1 VFSGAPGFERQ
12 DKYRLMKRLQQAHLP
27 LRTKLIAASAL
38 MASIA
43 LFVAALSQGVTTYFY
58 SHNEAYEHLDAVTR
72 VIAGRSATAIRSQDF
87 GQAEALVSALRVEPN
102 VEEALLID
110 SEQRVIMHH
119 VGSRTLLVNT
129 PSGAPNE
136 LQAWQ
141 KQAIQ
146 SGDHQHRFDGLTAL
160 HLVHP
165 ITDQGRVIGH
175 LYVRGNLS
183 ELQEALMVQLT
194 ILLGSSVV
202 ALALAYLLARRVQRQ
217 IAAPLLELV
226 DTMQAAERGDYSRR
240 ANATT
245 DDEIGSLMR
254 GFNVMLSKIENRE
267 LELARQQ
274 ELLEAQ
280 VDERTH
286 SLADANRTLR
296 QAMGDSLEA
305 CRVAE
310 AASRAKSEFLAR
322 MSHEIRT
329 PMNGVLGMTELLLDS
344 KLDPRQRRFAATIQ
358 SSADAL
364 LAIIND
370 ILDFSK
376 IEAGKLRLETQDLDI
391 RQVVEEVIDL
401 FAQRAHQKGIELL
414 LDIDPYLHRWA
425 RGDELRI
432 RQILMNLVSNA
443 LKFTASGH
451 VLIRARAVNPSETH
465 VSLVLDVI
473 DTGTGILPENQAAIF
488 DAFVQEDGSTTRRF
502 GGTGLGLAISR
513 QLATIMGGEITVV
526 SQPGQGSTF
535 SLLVT
540 LPAAPAVS
548 SDSSQGLL
556 LAPGTRVLVVDD
568 STINM
573 EIIASQL
580 GAWGFVV
587 TTAASAMEAQAHLN
601 AMHAAQA
608 LPQIIV
614 LDWHMPEQNGVDWLL
629 GVRRRPEWK
638 AIPAIMVSS
647 VADDIEVELATQLAP
662 MRRLAKPV
670 RQSMLRR
677 ALHEALQS
685 TPFQEMSS
693 APAMLAPE
701 NEPVLDHLSVL
712 LVEDNMVNRTLALE
726 MLQRLGCDAMHAGN
740 GVEALDALEKQQ
752 FDVVLMDCQMPVMD
766 GFIATR
772 KLREREVAK
781 KLEATRVVALTAN
794 ALAGDREACLAAGM
808 NEYLAKP
815 FTLAQLR
822 NILLPSKVSRSAA
835 NKVTLDHSAIEAVR
849 QLDPDGNDRLL
860 ARLIALYRDDSSQ
873 LLADIDNALKV
884 GDADGVARAAHT
896 LKSSSANLGATNV
909 AAIAR
914 QIEHSARGGDLAEL
928 GNSLTRLRAQRTV
941 ALSELEAL
949 DPSANVA

>member
-1 VFSGAPGFERQ
+1 
-12 DKYRLMKRLQQAHLP
+12 MNRLQFAHLP

-38 MASIA
+38 TASIA
-43 LFVAALSQGVTTYFY
+43 LFVAALTQGTATYFY
-58 SHNEAYEHLDAVTR
+58 SHNEAYEHLASVAR
-72 VIAGRSATAIRSQDF
+72 VIAGRSAVAIQSQDF
-87 GQAEALVSALRVEPN
+87 GEAESLVSALRVEPN
-102 VEEALLID
+102 VEEALLVD
-110 SEQRVIMHH
+110 NEKRVLMHYA
-119 VGSRTLLVNT
+119 GSKTLLMNKSATVAT
-129 PSGAPNE
+129 E
-136 LQAWQ
+136 LQQWQ
-141 KQAIQ
+141 DQAIT
-146 SGDHQHRFDGLTAL
+146 SSDHQHRFDGLTAL
-160 HLVHP
+160 HLVYP
-165 ITDQGRVIGH
+165 ITDQGKVIGH
-175 LYVRGNLS
+175 LYVRANLS
-183 ELQEALMVQLT
+183 ELQEALEIQLGS
-194 ILLGSSVV
+194 LLGSSLV
-202 ALALAYLLARRVQRQ
+202 AFFIAWLLVRRTQRQ
-217 IAAPLLELV
+217 IAAPLLNLV
-226 DTMQAAERGDYSRR
+226 ETMQAAERGDYSRR
-240 ANATT
+240 AQVTS
-245 DDEIGSLMR
+245 DDEIGTLMR
-254 GFNVMLSKIENRE
+254 GFNMMLSKIENRE
-267 LELARQQ
+267 QELAHQQ
-274 ELLEAQ
+274 GLLEAQ
-280 VDERTH
+280 VDERTR

-296 QAMGDSLEA
+296 QAMNDSVEA
-305 CRVAE
+305 CRIAE

-451 VLIRARAVNPSETH
+451 VLIRARGVNPSETH
-465 VSLVLDVI
+465 VSLVIDVV

-513 QLATIMGGEITVV
+513 QLATLMGGDIKVV

-535 SLLVT
+535 SLNIT
-540 LPAAPAVS
+540 LPAAPAIS
-548 SDSSQGLL
+548 PDASQGLM

-568 STINM
+568 STINT
-573 EIIASQL
+573 EILASQL
-580 GAWGFVV
+580 EAWGFVV
-587 TTAASAMEAQAHLN
+587 TTAASAMDAQAHLN
-601 AMHAAQA
+601 AMQAANT
-608 LPQIIV
+608 LPKIIV

-629 GVRRRPEWK
+629 GVRRRNEWRS
-638 AIPAIMVSS
+638 IPAIMVSS
-647 VADDIEVELATQLAP
+647 VADDIESGIASQLSP

-677 ALHEALQS
+677 ALHEALQAV
-685 TPFQEMSS
+685 PFQEVSS

-740 GVEALDALEKQQ
+740 GVEALDALEKQP

-772 KLREREVAK
+772 KLRERETAK
-781 KLEATRVVALTAN
+781 KLEPTRVVALTAN

-808 NEYLAKP
+808 NDYLAKP

-873 LLADIDNALKV
+873 LLADIDNAMKL
-884 GDADGVARAAHT
+884 GDSESVARAAHT

-909 AAIAR
+909 AALAR
-914 QIEHSARGGDLAEL
+914 QIEHLARGGDLSDL
-928 GNSLTRLRAQRTV
+928 PSSLTKLRAQRTV

-949 DPSANVA
+949 DNSEKVA

>member
-1 VFSGAPGFERQ
+1 
-12 DKYRLMKRLQQAHLP
+12 MKRLQLAHMP
-27 LRTKLIAASAL
+27 LRTKLIAVSAL
-38 MASIA
+38 TTSMALLI
-43 LFVAALSQGVTTYFY
+43 AALTQGISGYFY
-58 SHNEAYEHLDAVTR
+58 SHNEAYEHLNQVATV
-72 VIAGRSATAIRSQDF
+72 VAGRSTAAIESQDF
-87 GQAEALVSALRVEPN
+87 SQASALVSALRVEPN

-110 SEQRVIMHH
+110 SGKRVLMHYASSKTMLIA
-119 VGSRTLLVNT
+119 GKGGAKT
-129 PSGAPNE
+129 PI
-136 LQAWQ
+136 QIWQ
-141 KQAIQ
+141 EQAIQ
-146 SGDHQHRFDGLTAL
+146 SSEHQHRFDGLTAL
-160 HLVHP
+160 HLVYP
-165 ITDQGRVIGH
+165 ITDNGKLIGH
-175 LYVRGNLS
+175 LYIRANLL
-183 ELQEALMVQLT
+183 ELQEKLLVQLSV
-194 ILLGSSVV
+194 LLASSVI
-202 ALALAYLLARRVQRQ
+202 ALAFAYLLARRVQRT
-217 IAAPLLELV
+217 IAVPLMNLV
-226 DTMQAAERGDYSRR
+226 DTMQAAERGDYSKR
-240 ANATT
+240 ALVTS
-245 DDEIGSLMR
+245 DDEIGHLMR
-254 GFNVMLSKIENRE
+254 GFNVMLGQVENRE
-267 LELARQQ
+267 QDLAKQQ
-274 ELLEAQ
+274 ERLEGEVA
-280 VDERTH
+280 ERTK
-286 SLADANRTLR
+286 SLAEANRTLR
-296 QAMGDSLEA
+296 QAMNDSVEA
-305 CRVAE
+305 CRTAE
-310 AASRAKSEFLAR
+310 SASRAKSEFLAR

-376 IEAGKLRLETQDLDI
+376 IEAGKLRLETQDLDV

-425 RGDELRI
+425 KGDELRI

-451 VLIRARAVNPSETH
+451 VLIRARGINPSETH
-465 VSLVLDVI
+465 VSLIIDVV

-513 QLATIMGGEITVV
+513 QLATLMGGDITVV
-526 SQPGQGSTF
+526 SQPGVGSTF
-535 SLLVT
+535 SLAIT
-540 LPAAPAVS
+540 LPAAPAIT
-548 SDSSQGLL
+548 SDSSQGLML
-556 LAPGTRVLVVDD
+556 SPGARILVVDD
-568 STINM
+568 SAINV
-573 EIIASQL
+573 EILSSQL
-580 GAWGFVV
+580 EAWGFMVS
-587 TTAASAMEAQAHLN
+587 TASSAAEAQAHLD
-601 AMHAAQA
+601 AMAAA
-608 LPQIIV
+608 NTVPKMIV

-629 GVRRRPEWK
+629 GVRRNPLWK
-638 AIPAIMVSS
+638 SIPAIMVSS
-647 VADDIEVELATQLAP
+647 VADDLESSLALQLAP

-726 MLQRLGCDAMHAGN
+726 MLQRLGCDAQHAGN
-740 GVEALDALEKQQ
+740 GVEALDALEKQE

-772 KLREREVAK
+772 KLREREAAK
-781 KLEATRVVALTAN
+781 KLEPVRVVALTAN

-808 NEYLAKP
+808 NDYLAKP

-849 QLDPDGNDRLL
+849 QLDPDGQDRLL

-873 LLADIDNALKV
+873 LLADIDNGLKIN
-884 GDADGVARAAHT
+884 DAEAIARAAHT
-896 LKSSSANLGATNV
+896 LKSSSANLGATSV

-914 QIEHSARGGDLAEL
+914 QIEHSARSGDIKDLAA
-928 GNSLTRLRAQRTV
+928 SVTKLRAQRTV

-949 DPSANVA
+949 DGAAKVA

>member
-1 VFSGAPGFERQ
+1 
-12 DKYRLMKRLQQAHLP
+12 MKWLQLAHLP
-27 LRTKLIAASAL
+27 LRTKLIVASAL
-38 MASIA
+38 TASIA
-43 LFVAALSQGVTTYFY
+43 LLISAITQGFSSYQY
-58 SHNEAYEHLDAVTR
+58 SHNEAYEHLNSVAR
-72 VIAGRSATAIRSQDF
+72 VIAGRSTAAIQSQDF
-87 GQAEALVSALRVEPN
+87 SQAEALVSALRVEPN
-102 VEEALLID
+102 VEEAMLID
-110 SEQRVIMHH
+110 GQKRVLMHYA
-119 VGSRTLLVNT
+119 GNKTMLMRTSSGELT
-129 PSGAPNE
+129 PI
-136 LQAWQ
+136 QKWQ
-141 KQAIQ
+141 QDAIQ
-146 SGDHQHRFDGLTAL
+146 SSAHQHRFDGLSAL
-160 HLVHP
+160 HLVYP
-165 ITDQGRVIGH
+165 ITDGGELIGH
-175 LYVRGNLS
+175 LYVRANLS
-183 ELQEALMVQLT
+183 ELQENLLAQLA
-194 ILLGSSVV
+194 ILLGSSV
-202 ALALAYLLARRVQRQ
+202 LAFTFAYLLASRVQRQ
-217 IAAPLLELV
+217 IAGPLQELV
-226 DTMQAAERGDYSRR
+226 ETMSAAERGDYSRR
-240 ANATT
+240 ARVTS
-245 DDEIGSLMR
+245 DDEIGHLMR
-254 GFNVMLSKIENRE
+254 GFNMMLGQIESRE
-267 LELARQQ
+267 QELAKQQ
-274 ELLEAQ
+274 GYLEAQ
-280 VDERTH
+280 VAERTRN
-286 SLADANRTLR
+286 LADANKTLR
-296 QAMGDSLEA
+296 QAMNDSVEA

-376 IEAGKLRLETQDLDI
+376 IEAGKLRLESQDLDI

-425 RGDELRI
+425 KGDELRI

-451 VLIRARAVNPSETH
+451 VLVRARGVNPSETH
-465 VSLVLDVI
+465 VSLIIDVV

-513 QLATIMGGEITVV
+513 QLATLMGGDITVE
-526 SQPGQGSTF
+526 SKPGQGSTF
-535 SLLVT
+535 SLAIS
-540 LPAAPAVS
+540 LPAAPAIA
-548 SDSSQGLL
+548 SDSSQGLML
-556 LAPGTRVLVVDD
+556 SPGSRVLVVDD
-568 STINM
+568 SAINV
-573 EIIASQL
+573 EILSSQL
-580 GAWGFVV
+580 EAWGFLVSS
-587 TTAASAMEAQAHLN
+587 AASAREAQKHLEDM
-601 AMHAAQA
+601 ARAGE
-608 LPQIIV
+608 PPKIIV
-614 LDWHMPEQNGVDWLL
+614 LDWHMPEQNGVDWLS
-629 GVRRRPEWK
+629 GVRRNAAWK
-638 AIPAIMVSS
+638 SIPAIMVSS
-647 VADDIEVELATQLAP
+647 VADDLESGLATQLSP

-677 ALHEALQS
+677 ALHEALQA

-693 APAMLAPE
+693 AAAMLAPE

-740 GVEALDALEKQQ
+740 GVEALDALDKQD

-772 KLREREVAK
+772 KLRERELAK
-781 KLEATRVVALTAN
+781 KKEPTRVVALTAN
-794 ALAGDREACLAAGM
+794 ALAGDREACLASGM
-808 NEYLAKP
+808 NDYLAKP

-835 NKVTLDHSAIEAVR
+835 NKVTLDTNAIDAVR
-849 QLDPDGNDRLL
+849 QLDPDGSDRLL
-860 ARLIALYRDDSSQ
+860 SRLIALYRDDSSQ
-873 LLADIDNALKV
+873 LLADIDNGLKSN
-884 GDADGVARAAHT
+884 DAEAIARAAHT

-914 QIEHSARGGDLAEL
+914 QIEHAARNGEITDLTSSVT
-928 GNSLTRLRAQRTV
+928 SLKAQRTV

-949 DPSANVA
+949 DGAAKVA

>member
-1 VFSGAPGFERQ
+1 
-12 DKYRLMKRLQQAHLP
+12 MKRLQFAQMP

-38 MASIA
+38 TACIA
-43 LFVAALSQGVTTYFY
+43 LFIAALTQGISSYF
-58 SHNEAYEHLDAVTR
+58 STHAAAYEHLHSVAR
-72 VIAGRSATAIRSQDF
+72 VIAGRSTAAIQTQDF
-87 GQAEALVSALRVEPN
+87 GQAEALVAALRVEPN
-102 VEEALLID
+102 IEEALLLD
-110 SEQRVIMHH
+110 TQKRVLMHYA
-119 VGSRTLLVNT
+119 GSKTVLMRTGGNT
-129 PSGAPNE
+129 AQTPIQ
-136 LQAWQ
+136 LWQ
-141 KQAIQ
+141 QEAIK
-146 SGDHQHRFDGLTAL
+146 SSTHMHRFDGLKSL
-160 HLVHP
+160 HLVYP
-165 ITDQGRVIGH
+165 ITDHDKLIGH
-175 LYVRGNLS
+175 LYVRANL
-183 ELQEALMVQLT
+183 EDLQAAMLAQFVT
-194 ILLGSSVV
+194 LLGSSIL

-217 IAAPLLELV
+217 IASPLLHLV
-226 DTMQAAERGDYSRR
+226 DTMQRAERGDYSQR
-240 ANATT
+240 ADVTT
-245 DDEIGSLMR
+245 DDEIGTLMR
-254 GFNVMLSKIENRE
+254 GFNGMLAKIESRE
-267 LELARQQ
+267 QELAKQQ
-274 ELLEAQ
+274 EILEAQ
-280 VDERTH
+280 VAERTK

-296 QAMGDSLEA
+296 QAMNDSVEA
-305 CRVAE
+305 CRTAE
-310 AASRAKSEFLAR
+310 AASKAKSEFLAR

-344 KLDPRQRRFAATIQ
+344 KLDARQRRFAATIQ

-376 IEAGKLRLETQDLDI
+376 IEAGKLRLEECDLDI

-451 VLIRARAVNPSETH
+451 VLVRARGVSPSETS
-465 VSLVLDVI
+465 VAFVIDVI

-513 QLATIMGGEITVV
+513 QLATLMGGDIKVL

-535 SLLVT
+535 TLHIS

-548 SDSSQGLL
+548 ADTSHGLS
-556 LAPGTRVLVVDD
+556 LAPGTRVMVVDD
-568 STINM
+568 STINV
-573 EIIASQL
+573 EILASQL
-580 GAWGFVV
+580 EAWGFVV
-587 TTAASAMEAQAHLN
+587 TTASSAMEAQAHLIRLQ
-601 AMHAAQA
+601 AANE

-629 GVRRRPEWK
+629 GVRRRAEWK
-638 AIPAIMVSS
+638 SIPAIMVSS
-647 VADDIEVELATQLAP
+647 VADDLELSLAQQLNP
-662 MRRLAKPV
+662 LRRLAKPV

-677 ALHEALQS
+677 ALHEALQPV
-685 TPFQEMSS
+685 PFQDVSS

-701 NEPVLDHLSVL
+701 TEPVLDHLSVL

-740 GVEALDALEKQQ
+740 GVEALDALDKQD

-772 KLREREVAK
+772 KLREREVQK
-781 KLEATRVVALTAN
+781 KKEPTRVVALTAN

-808 NEYLAKP
+808 NDYLAKP

-822 NILLPSKVSRSAA
+822 TILLPSKVSRSAA
-835 NKVTLDHSAIEAVR
+835 NKITLDHSAIEAVR
-849 QLDPDGNDRLL
+849 QLDPDGQDRLL
-860 ARLIALYRDDSSQ
+860 SRLIALYRDDSSQ
-873 LLADIDNALKV
+873 LLADMDNGLKSN
-884 GDADGVARAAHT
+884 DAELVARAAHT

-914 QIEHSARGGDLAEL
+914 QIEHSARSGELADLAQQV
-928 GNSLTRLRAQRTV
+928 TKLRAQRTV

-949 DPSANVA
+949 DNAAKVA

>member
-1 VFSGAPGFERQ
+1 
-12 DKYRLMKRLQQAHLP
+12 MKRLQLAHLP

-38 MASIA
+38 TASIA
-43 LFVAALSQGVTTYFY
+43 LLIAALTQGISTYFF
-58 SHNEAYEHLDAVTR
+58 SHAAAYEHLDAVAR
-72 VIAGRSATAIRSQDF
+72 VVAGRSTAAIQSQDF

-110 SEQRVIMHH
+110 SQKRVLMHYA
-119 VGSRTLLVNT
+119 GSKTMLMKTSDGEST
-129 PSGAPNE
+129 PVQQW
-136 LQAWQ
+136 QA
-141 KQAIQ
+141 QAIQ
-146 SGDHQHRFDGLTAL
+146 SSEHQHRFDGLSAL
-160 HLVHP
+160 HLVYP
-165 ITDQGRVIGH
+165 ITDNGQLIGH
-175 LYVRGNLS
+175 LYVRASLL
-183 ELQEALMVQLT
+183 ELQQTMFVQLG

-202 ALALAYLLARRVQRQ
+202 ALAIAYLLARRVQRQ
-217 IAAPLLELV
+217 IASPLLNLV

-240 ANATT
+240 ADVTS
-245 DDEIGSLMR
+245 DDEIGTLMR
-254 GFNVMLSKIENRE
+254 GYNVMLGQVETRE
-267 LELARQQ
+267 QELAKQHD
-274 ELLEAQ
+274 LLEAE
-280 VDERTH
+280 VIERTK
-286 SLADANRTLR
+286 SLAEANKTLR
-296 QAMGDSLEA
+296 QAMNDSVEA
-305 CRVAE
+305 CRLAE

-376 IEAGKLRLETQDLDI
+376 IEAGKLRLESQDLDV
-391 RQVVEEVIDL
+391 RQVVEEVMDL
-401 FAQRAHQKGIELL
+401 FAQRAYQKGIELL
-414 LDIDPYLHRWA
+414 LDVDPYMHRWGK
-425 RGDELRI
+425 GDELRI

-451 VLIRARAVNPSETH
+451 VLIRARGVIPSETH
-465 VSLVLDVI
+465 VALVIDVV

-513 QLATIMGGEITVV
+513 QLATLMGGDITVV
-526 SQPGQGSTF
+526 SQPGVGSTF
-535 SLLVT
+535 SLAVT
-540 LPAAPAVS
+540 LPAAPAIA
-548 SDSSQGLL
+548 SDTSQGLM

-568 STINM
+568 SAINV
-573 EIIASQL
+573 EILGSQL
-580 GAWGFVV
+580 EAWGFIV
-587 TTAASAMEAQAHLN
+587 TTAASALEAQAHLN
-601 AMHAAQA
+601 ALQAANT
-608 LPQIIV
+608 PPKIIV

-629 GVRRRPEWK
+629 GVRRRHEWK
-638 AIPAIMVSS
+638 SIPAIMVSS
-647 VADDIEVELATQLAP
+647 VADDIEGALVTQLAP
-662 MRRLAKPV
+662 MRRLSKPV

-677 ALHEALQS
+677 ALHEALQAV
-685 TPFQEMSS
+685 PFHDVSS
-693 APAMLAPE
+693 APAMFAPE

-740 GVEALDALEKQQ
+740 GVEALDALEKQE

-772 KLREREVAK
+772 KLREREVAR
-781 KLEATRVVALTAN
+781 KLEPTRVVALTAN

-808 NEYLAKP
+808 NDYLAKP

-835 NKVTLDHSAIEAVR
+835 NKVTLDHAAIEAVR
-849 QLDPDGNDRLL
+849 QLDPDGQDRLL
-860 ARLIALYRDDSSQ
+860 SRLIALYRDDSSQ
-873 LLADIDNALKV
+873 LLADMENALKV
-884 GDADGVARAAHT
+884 GNAENVARAAHT

-914 QIEHSARGGDLAEL
+914 QIEHAARGGDITEL
-928 GNSLTRLRAQRTV
+928 PACMTKLRAQRTV

-949 DPSANVA
+949 DNAKVA

>member
-1 VFSGAPGFERQ
+1 V
-12 DKYRLMKRLQQAHLP
+12 
-27 LRTKLIAASAL
+27 
-38 MASIA
+38 
-43 LFVAALSQGVTTYFY
+43 
-58 SHNEAYEHLDAVTR
+58 
-72 VIAGRSATAIRSQDF
+72 
-87 GQAEALVSALRVEPN
+87 
-102 VEEALLID
+102 
-110 SEQRVIMHH
+110 
-119 VGSRTLLVNT
+119 
-129 PSGAPNE
+129 
-136 LQAWQ
+136 
-141 KQAIQ
+141 
-146 SGDHQHRFDGLTAL
+146 
-160 HLVHP
+160 
-165 ITDQGRVIGH
+165 
-175 LYVRGNLS
+175 
-183 ELQEALMVQLT
+183 
-194 ILLGSSVV
+194 
-202 ALALAYLLARRVQRQ
+202 LAFTFAYLLALRVQRQ
-217 IAAPLLELV
+217 IAGPLQELV
-226 DTMQAAERGDYSRR
+226 ETMSAAERGDYSRR
-240 ANATT
+240 AKVTS
-245 DDEIGSLMR
+245 DDEIGHLMR
-254 GFNVMLSKIENRE
+254 GFNMMLGQIESRE
-267 LELARQQ
+267 QELAKQQ
-274 ELLEAQ
+274 GYLEAQ
-280 VDERTH
+280 VADRTRN
-286 SLADANRTLR
+286 LADANKTLR
-296 QAMGDSLEA
+296 QAMNDSVEA
-305 CRVAE
+305 CRLAE

-376 IEAGKLRLETQDLDI
+376 IEAGKLRLEAQDLDI
-391 RQVVEEVIDL
+391 RQVIEEVIDL

-451 VLIRARAVNPSETH
+451 VLVRARGVNPSDTH
-465 VSLVLDVI
+465 VSLVIDVI

-513 QLATIMGGEITVV
+513 QLATLMGGDITVV
-526 SQPGQGSTF
+526 SQPGVGSTF
-535 SLLVT
+535 SLNVS
-540 LPAAPAVS
+540 LPAAPAVT
-548 SDSSQGLL
+548 SDSSQGLTL
-556 LAPGTRVLVVDD
+556 CPGARVLVVDD
-568 STINM
+568 STINV
-573 EIIASQL
+573 EILASQL
-580 GAWGFVV
+580 EAWGFVV
-587 TTAASAMEAQAHLN
+587 SNAASALEAQKHLD
-601 AMHAAQA
+601 AMHAAGE
-608 LPQIIV
+608 LPKIIV
-614 LDWHMPEQNGVDWLL
+614 LDWHMPEQNGVDWLS
-629 GVRRRPEWK
+629 GVRRNPAWK
-638 AIPAIMVSS
+638 SIPAIMVSS
-647 VADDIEVELATQLAP
+647 VADDLEHGLAMQLAP

-677 ALHEALQS
+677 ALHEALQA

-740 GVEALDALEKQQ
+740 GVEALDALDKQD

-772 KLREREVAK
+772 KLRERELAK
-781 KLEATRVVALTAN
+781 KKEPTRVVALTAN

-808 NEYLAKP
+808 NDYLAKP

-835 NKVTLDHSAIEAVR
+835 NKVTLDNNAIDAVR
-849 QLDPDGNDRLL
+849 QLDPDGSDRLL

-873 LLADIDNALKV
+873 LLADIDNGLKV
-884 GDADGVARAAHT
+884 GDADAVARAAHT

-909 AAIAR
+909 AALAR
-914 QIEHSARGGDLAEL
+914 QIEHSARNGEIKDLL
-928 GNSLTRLRAQRTV
+928 SSVNSLKAQRTV

-949 DPSANVA
+949 EGAAKVA

>member
-1 VFSGAPGFERQ
+1 MNRLDFS
-12 DKYRLMKRLQQAHLP
+12 HLP

-38 MASIA
+38 AASIA
-43 LFVAALSQGVTTYFY
+43 LLIAAVTQSVSTYFY
-58 SHNEAYEHLDAVTR
+58 SHSEAYEHMSAVTR
-72 VIAGRSATAIRSQDF
+72 VIAGRSTAAIQSQDF
-87 GQAEALVSALRVEPN
+87 REAESLVSALRVEPN
-102 VEEALLID
+102 VEEAMLID
-110 SEQRVIMHH
+110 GDKRVLMHYA
-119 VGSRTLLVNT
+119 GSKTMLMRAQT
-129 PSGAPNE
+129 GE
-136 LQAWQ
+136 LDDTQLWQ
-141 KQAIQ
+141 KQALE
-146 SGDHQHRFDGLTAL
+146 GTTDQHRFDGLSAL
-160 HLVHP
+160 HLVYP
-165 ITDQGRVIGH
+165 IKADDKLLGH
-175 LYVRGNLS
+175 LYVRANLT
-183 ELQEALMVQLT
+183 ELKETLIFQLA
-194 ILLGSSVV
+194 IMLSSSVL
-202 ALALAYLLARRVQRQ
+202 AFALAYLVARRAQQQ
-217 IAAPLLELV
+217 IGAPLMHLV
-226 DTMQAAERGDYSRR
+226 EVMQAAERGDYSRR
-240 ANATT
+240 AVATT

-254 GFNVMLSKIENRE
+254 GFNVMVSQIENRE
-267 LELARQQ
+267 QELAKQH
-274 ELLEAQ
+274 EYLEAQ
-280 VDERTH
+280 VEERTK
-286 SLADANRTLR
+286 SLAEANKTLR
-296 QAMGDSLEA
+296 QAMNDSVEA
-305 CRVAE
+305 CRTAE
-310 AASRAKSEFLAR
+310 AASKAKSEFLAR

-344 KLDPRQRRFAATIQ
+344 KLDARQRRFAATIQ

-425 RGDELRI
+425 KGDELRI

-451 VLIRARAVNPSETH
+451 VLVRARGVNPSETH
-465 VSLVLDVI
+465 VSLVIDVV
-473 DTGTGILPENQAAIF
+473 DTGTGILPENQGSIF

-513 QLATIMGGEITVV
+513 QLATIMGGDIAVV

-535 SLLVT
+535 SLGIT
-540 LPAAPAVS
+540 LPAAPAIT
-548 SDSSQGLL
+548 SDSSQGLKL
-556 LAPGTRVLVVDD
+556 SPGTRVLVVDD
-568 STINM
+568 SSINV
-573 EIIASQL
+573 EILGSQL
-580 GAWGFVV
+580 EAWGFVV
-587 TTAASAMEAQAHLN
+587 TAASSAKEAQAHLY
-601 AMHAAQA
+601 AMQDTNT
-608 LPQIIV
+608 LPAIIV
-614 LDWHMPEQNGVDWLL
+614 LDWHMPEQNGVDWLS
-629 GVRRRPEWK
+629 GVRRNPSWQK
-638 AIPAIMVSS
+638 IPAIMVSS
-647 VADDIEVELATQLAP
+647 VADDLEQSLVAQLGP

-677 ALHEALQS
+677 ALHEALQAV
-685 TPFQEMSS
+685 PFHEVSS

-740 GVEALDALEKQQ
+740 GVEALDMLEKQD

-772 KLREREVAK
+772 KLRERELAK
-781 KLEATRVVALTAN
+781 KKEPTRVVALTAN
-794 ALAGDREACLAAGM
+794 ALAGDREACLASGM
-808 NEYLAKP
+808 NDYLAKP

-822 NILLPSKVSRSAA
+822 NLLLPSKVSRSAA

-849 QLDPDGNDRLL
+849 QLDPDGQDRLL

-873 LLADIDNALKV
+873 LLADIDNGMKV
-884 GDADGVARAAHT
+884 SDAEAVARAAHT

-914 QIEHSARGGDLAEL
+914 QIENSARNGDLTDMM
-928 GNSLTRLRAQRTV
+928 SSITKLRAQRTV

-949 DPSANVA
+949 DNSKVA

>member
-1 VFSGAPGFERQ
+1 
-12 DKYRLMKRLQQAHLP
+12 
-27 LRTKLIAASAL
+27 
-38 MASIA
+38 
-43 LFVAALSQGVTTYFY
+43 VARIL
-58 SHNEAYEHLDAVTR
+58 
-72 VIAGRSATAIRSQDF
+72 AGRSTTALQSHDF
-87 GQAEALVSALRVEPN
+87 DQSEALVSALRVEPN
-102 VEEALLID
+102 IEEALLID
-110 SEQRVIMHH
+110 SQKRVLMHYA
-119 VGSRTLLVNT
+119 GSKTMLMNSPT
-129 PSGAPNE
+129 AGSSP
-136 LQAWQ
+136 LQEWQ
-141 KQAIQ
+141 DKAIL
-146 SGDHQHRFDGLTAL
+146 SAEHQHRFDGLDSL
-160 HLVHP
+160 HLVYP
-165 ITDQGRVIGH
+165 ITDQGKLIGH
-175 LYVRGNLS
+175 LYVRASLS
-183 ELQEALMVQLT
+183 ELQEAILMQLG
-194 ILLGSSVV
+194 ILLGSS
-202 ALALAYLLARRVQRQ
+202 AAAFAIAYLLARSVQRQ
-217 IAAPLLELV
+217 IATPLLNLV
-226 DTMQAAERGDYSRR
+226 ATMQAAERGDYSRR
-240 ANATT
+240 AQVTA
-245 DDEIGSLMR
+245 DDEIGHLMR
-254 GFNVMLSKIENRE
+254 GFNVMLGQIENRE

-280 VDERTH
+280 VGERTR

-296 QAMGDSLEA
+296 QAMNDSVEA
-305 CRVAE
+305 CRIAE

-376 IEAGKLRLETQDLDI
+376 IEAGKLRLEAQDLDI

-432 RQILMNLVSNA
+432 RQILMNLASNA

-451 VLIRARAVNPSETH
+451 VLIRARGVNPSETH
-465 VSLVLDVI
+465 VSLVIDVV

-513 QLATIMGGEITVV
+513 QLATLMGGDITVV

-535 SLLVT
+535 SLAVT

-548 SDSSQGLL
+548 PDASQGLL

-568 STINM
+568 STINL
-573 EIIASQL
+573 EILASQL
-580 GAWGFVV
+580 EAWGFVV
-587 TTAASAMEAQAHLN
+587 TTAASALEAQAHLN
-601 AMHAAQA
+601 AMHSANI
-608 LPQIIV
+608 LPGIIV
-614 LDWHMPEQNGVDWLL
+614 LDWHMPDQNGVDWLL
-629 GVRRRPEWK
+629 GVRRRHEWK
-638 AIPAIMVSS
+638 GIPAIMVSS
-647 VADDIEVELATQLAP
+647 VADDLEVGVATQLAP

-677 ALHEALQS
+677 ALHEALQAV
-685 TPFQEMSS
+685 PFQDVSS

-701 NEPVLDHLSVL
+701 NEPVLDYLSVL

-740 GVEALDALEKQQ
+740 GVEALDALEKQP

-772 KLREREVAK
+772 KLREREAAK
-781 KLEATRVVALTAN
+781 KLEPTRVVALTAN

-808 NEYLAKP
+808 NDYLAKP

-822 NILLPSKVSRSAA
+822 NILLPSKVSRSAM

-873 LLADIDNALKV
+873 LLADIDNAMKV
-884 GDADGVARAAHT
+884 GDAEAVARAAHT

-914 QIEHSARGGDLAEL
+914 LIENSARSGDITEL
-928 GNSLTRLRAQRTV
+928 PSTLTKLRAQRTV
-941 ALSELEAL
+941 ALSELEGL
-949 DPSANVA
+949 ESAKVA

>member
-1 VFSGAPGFERQ
+1 
-12 DKYRLMKRLQQAHLP
+12 MNRLQFAHLP

-38 MASIA
+38 TASIA
-43 LFVAALSQGVTTYFY
+43 LFVAALTQGTATYFY
-58 SHNEAYEHLDAVTR
+58 SHNEAYEHLASVAR
-72 VIAGRSATAIRSQDF
+72 VIAGRSAVAIQRQDF
-87 GQAEALVSALRVEPN
+87 GEAESLVSALRVEPN
-102 VEEALLID
+102 VEEALLVD
-110 SEQRVIMHH
+110 NEKRVLMHYA
-119 VGSRTLLVNT
+119 GSKTLLMNKNATVAT
-129 PSGAPNE
+129 K
-136 LQAWQ
+136 LQQWQ
-141 KQAIQ
+141 DQAIT
-146 SGDHQHRFDGLTAL
+146 SSDHQHRFDGLTAL
-160 HLVHP
+160 HLVYP
-165 ITDQGRVIGH
+165 ITDQGKVIGH
-175 LYVRGNLS
+175 LYVRANLS
-183 ELQEALMVQLT
+183 ELQEALKIQLGS
-194 ILLGSSVV
+194 LLGSSVV
-202 ALALAYLLARRVQRQ
+202 AFFIAWLLVRRTQRQ
-217 IAAPLLELV
+217 IAAPLLNLV
-226 DTMQAAERGDYSRR
+226 ETMQAAERGDYSRR
-240 ANATT
+240 AQVTS
-245 DDEIGSLMR
+245 DDEIGTLMR
-254 GFNVMLSKIENRE
+254 GFNMMLSKIENRE
-267 LELARQQ
+267 QELAHQQ
-274 ELLEAQ
+274 GLLEAQ
-280 VDERTH
+280 VDERTR

-296 QAMGDSLEA
+296 QAMNDSVEA
-305 CRVAE
+305 CRIAE

-451 VLIRARAVNPSETH
+451 VLIRARGENPSETH
-465 VSLVLDVI
+465 VSLVIDVV

-513 QLATIMGGEITVV
+513 QLATLMGGDIRVV

-535 SLLVT
+535 SLTIT
-540 LPAAPAVS
+540 LPAAPAIS
-548 SDSSQGLL
+548 PDASQGLM

-568 STINM
+568 STINT
-573 EIIASQL
+573 EILASQL
-580 GAWGFVV
+580 EAWGFVV
-587 TTAASAMEAQAHLN
+587 TTAASAMDAQAHLN
-601 AMHAAQA
+601 AMQAANT
-608 LPQIIV
+608 LPKIIV

-629 GVRRRPEWK
+629 GVRRRNEWRS
-638 AIPAIMVSS
+638 IPAIMVSS
-647 VADDIEVELATQLAP
+647 VADDIESGIASQLSP

-677 ALHEALQS
+677 ALHEALQAV
-685 TPFQEMSS
+685 PFQEVSS

-740 GVEALDALEKQQ
+740 GVEALDALEKQP

-781 KLEATRVVALTAN
+781 KLEPTRVVALTAN

-808 NEYLAKP
+808 NDYLAKP

-873 LLADIDNALKV
+873 LLADIDNAMKL
-884 GDADGVARAAHT
+884 GDSESVARAAHT

-909 AAIAR
+909 AALAR
-914 QIEHSARGGDLAEL
+914 QIEHLARGGDLSDL
-928 GNSLTRLRAQRTV
+928 PSSLTKLRAQRTV

-949 DPSANVA
+949 DNSEKVA

>member
-1 VFSGAPGFERQ
+1 
-12 DKYRLMKRLQQAHLP
+12 MKWLQLAHLP
-27 LRTKLIAASAL
+27 LRTKLIVASAL
-38 MASIA
+38 TASIA
-43 LFVAALSQGVTTYFY
+43 LLISAMTQGISTYQFER
-58 SHNEAYEHLDAVTR
+58 NEAYQHLNEVAR
-72 VIAGRSATAIRSQDF
+72 VIAGRSTAAILSQDF
-87 GQAEALVSALRVEPN
+87 GQAETLVSALRVEPN
-102 VEEALLID
+102 VEEAMLVD
-110 SEQRVIMHH
+110 VQKRVLMHYA
-119 VGSRTLLVNT
+119 GNRTMLMRSATGELS
-129 PSGAPNE
+129 PLQQWQEEAIASNE
-136 LQAWQ
+136 
-141 KQAIQ
+141 
-146 SGDHQHRFDGLTAL
+146 HQHRFDGLTAL
-160 HLVHP
+160 HVVYP
-165 ITDQGRVIGH
+165 INDAGQVIGH
-175 LYVRGNLS
+175 LYVRANLA
-183 ELQEALMVQLT
+183 EMQEGLIIQLT
-194 ILLGSSVV
+194 ILLGSSV
-202 ALALAYLLARRVQRQ
+202 LAFAFAYLLASRVQRQ
-217 IAAPLLELV
+217 IASPLQELV
-226 DTMQAAERGDYSRR
+226 ETMSAAERGDYSRR
-240 ANATT
+240 AKVTS
-245 DDEIGSLMR
+245 DDEIGHLMR
-254 GFNVMLSKIENRE
+254 GFNMMLEQIESRERE
-267 LELARQQ
+267 LAKQHGY
-274 ELLEAQ
+274 LEAQ
-280 VDERTH
+280 VAERTRN
-286 SLADANRTLR
+286 LADANKTLR
-296 QAMGDSLEA
+296 QAMNDSVEA
-305 CRVAE
+305 CRTAE

-376 IEAGKLRLETQDLDI
+376 IEAGKLRLEAQDLDI

-425 RGDELRI
+425 KGDELRI

-451 VLIRARAVNPSETH
+451 VLVRARGVNPSETH
-465 VSLVLDVI
+465 VSLIIDVI

-513 QLATIMGGEITVV
+513 QLATLMGGDITVV

-535 SLLVT
+535 SLSIS
-540 LPAAPAVS
+540 LPAAPAIT
-548 SDSSQGLL
+548 SDSSQGLM

-568 STINM
+568 SAINV
-573 EIIASQL
+573 EILSSQL
-580 GAWGFVV
+580 EAWGFVV
-587 TTAASAMEAQAHLN
+587 SSAASAADAQKHLEDLARTDEA
-601 AMHAAQA
+601 
-608 LPQIIV
+608 PKIIV

-629 GVRRRPEWK
+629 GVRRNPAWK
-638 AIPAIMVSS
+638 SIPAIMVSS
-647 VADDIEVELATQLAP
+647 VADDLESGLATQLSP

-685 TPFQEMSS
+685 TPFHEVSS

-740 GVEALDALEKQQ
+740 GVEALDALDKQD

-772 KLREREVAK
+772 KLREREAAK
-781 KLEATRVVALTAN
+781 GKEPTRVVALTAN

-808 NEYLAKP
+808 NDYLAKP

-835 NKVTLDHSAIEAVR
+835 NKVTLDSSAIDAVR
-849 QLDPDGNDRLL
+849 QLDPDGSDRLL
-860 ARLIALYRDDSSQ
+860 SRLIALYRDDSSQ
-873 LLADIDNALKV
+873 LLADIDNGLKS
-884 GDADGVARAAHT
+884 GDAEAIARAAHT

-914 QIEHSARGGDLAEL
+914 QIEQSARL
-928 GNSLTRLRAQRTV
+928 GEITNLTSSITNLKAQRTV

-949 DPSANVA
+949 DGAAKVA

>member
-1 VFSGAPGFERQ
+1 
-12 DKYRLMKRLQQAHLP
+12 MKWLQLAHLP
-27 LRTKLIAASAL
+27 LRTKLIVASAL
-38 MASIA
+38 TASIA
-43 LFVAALSQGVTTYFY
+43 LLISAITQGFSSYQY
-58 SHNEAYEHLDAVTR
+58 SHNEAYEHLNSVAR
-72 VIAGRSATAIRSQDF
+72 VIAGRSTAAIQSQDF
-87 GQAEALVSALRVEPN
+87 SQAEALVSALRVEPN
-102 VEEALLID
+102 VEEAMLID
-110 SEQRVIMHH
+110 SQKRVLMHYA
-119 VGSRTLLVNT
+119 GNKTMLMRTSSGELT
-129 PSGAPNE
+129 PI
-136 LQAWQ
+136 QKWQ
-141 KQAIQ
+141 QDAIQ
-146 SGDHQHRFDGLTAL
+146 SSAHQHRFDGLSAL
-160 HLVHP
+160 HLVYP
-165 ITDQGRVIGH
+165 ITDGGELIGH
-175 LYVRGNLS
+175 LYVRANLS
-183 ELQEALMVQLT
+183 ELQENLLAQLA
-194 ILLGSSVV
+194 ILLGSSV
-202 ALALAYLLARRVQRQ
+202 LAFTFAYLLASRVQRQ
-217 IAAPLLELV
+217 IAGPLQELV
-226 DTMQAAERGDYSRR
+226 ETMSAAERGDYSRR
-240 ANATT
+240 ARVTS
-245 DDEIGSLMR
+245 DDEIGHLMR
-254 GFNVMLSKIENRE
+254 GFNMMLGQIESRE
-267 LELARQQ
+267 QELAKQQ
-274 ELLEAQ
+274 GYLEAQ
-280 VDERTH
+280 VAERTRN
-286 SLADANRTLR
+286 LADANKTLR
-296 QAMGDSLEA
+296 QAMNDSVEA

-376 IEAGKLRLETQDLDI
+376 IEAGKLRLESQDLDI

-425 RGDELRI
+425 KGDELRI

-451 VLIRARAVNPSETH
+451 VLVRARGVNPSETH
-465 VSLVLDVI
+465 VSLIIDVV

-513 QLATIMGGEITVV
+513 QLATLMGGDITVE
-526 SQPGQGSTF
+526 SKPGQGSTF
-535 SLLVT
+535 SLAIS
-540 LPAAPAVS
+540 LPAAPAIA
-548 SDSSQGLL
+548 SDSSQGLML
-556 LAPGTRVLVVDD
+556 SPGSRVLVVDD
-568 STINM
+568 SAINV
-573 EIIASQL
+573 EILSSQL
-580 GAWGFVV
+580 EAWGFLVSS
-587 TTAASAMEAQAHLN
+587 AASAREAQKHLEDM
-601 AMHAAQA
+601 ARAGE
-608 LPQIIV
+608 PPKIIV
-614 LDWHMPEQNGVDWLL
+614 LDWHMPEQNGVDWLS
-629 GVRRRPEWK
+629 GVRRNAAWK
-638 AIPAIMVSS
+638 SIPAIMVSS
-647 VADDIEVELATQLAP
+647 VADDLESGLATQLSP

-677 ALHEALQS
+677 ALHEALQA

-693 APAMLAPE
+693 AAAMLAPE

-740 GVEALDALEKQQ
+740 GVEALDALDKQD

-772 KLREREVAK
+772 KLRERELAK
-781 KLEATRVVALTAN
+781 KKEPTRVVALTAN
-794 ALAGDREACLAAGM
+794 ALAGDREACLASGM
-808 NEYLAKP
+808 NDYLAKP

-835 NKVTLDHSAIEAVR
+835 NKVTLDTNAIDAVR
-849 QLDPDGNDRLL
+849 QLDPDGSDRLL
-860 ARLIALYRDDSSQ
+860 SRLIALYRDDSSQ
-873 LLADIDNALKV
+873 LLADIDNGLKSN
-884 GDADGVARAAHT
+884 DAEAIARAAHT

-914 QIEHSARGGDLAEL
+914 QIEHAARNGEITEL
-928 GNSLTRLRAQRTV
+928 TNSVTSLKAQRTV

-949 DPSANVA
+949 DGAAKVA

>member
-1 VFSGAPGFERQ
+1 MNRLDFS
-12 DKYRLMKRLQQAHLP
+12 HLP

-38 MASIA
+38 TASIA
-43 LFVAALSQGVTTYFY
+43 LLIAALTQGVTSYFY
-58 SHNEAYEHLDAVTR
+58 SHAEAYEHLHAVAR
-72 VIAGRSATAIRSQDF
+72 VIAGRSTAAIQSQDF
-87 GQAEALVSALRVEPN
+87 GQAEQLVSALRVEPN

-110 SEQRVIMHH
+110 GEKRVLMHYAGSKTMLIPNASGNLTPIQKWQQEAIKSSE
-119 VGSRTLLVNT
+119 
-129 PSGAPNE
+129 
-136 LQAWQ
+136 
-141 KQAIQ
+141 
-146 SGDHQHRFDGLTAL
+146 HQHRFDGLTAL
-160 HLVHP
+160 HLVYP
-165 ITDQGRVIGH
+165 IIDNGKLIGH
-175 LYVRGNLS
+175 LYIRANLS
-183 ELQEALMVQLT
+183 ELQETIIVQLA
-194 ILLGSSVV
+194 ILLGSS
-202 ALALAYLLARRVQRQ
+202 AIAFALAYLLARRVQRQ
-217 IAAPLLELV
+217 IAAPLLNLV

-240 ANATT
+240 AQVTS
-245 DDEIGSLMR
+245 DDEIGHLMR
-254 GFNVMLSKIENRE
+254 GFNMMLGQVENRE
-267 LELARQQ
+267 Q
-274 ELLEAQ
+274 ELGKQHEYLESQ
-280 VDERTH
+280 VIERTK
-286 SLADANRTLR
+286 SLAEANKTLR
-296 QAMGDSLEA
+296 QAMNDSVEA
-305 CRVAE
+305 CRTAE
-310 AASRAKSEFLAR
+310 AASKAKSEFLAR

-376 IEAGKLRLETQDLDI
+376 IEAGKLRLESQDLDI

-425 RGDELRI
+425 TGDELRI

-451 VLIRARAVNPSETH
+451 VLMRLRGINPSETH
-465 VSLVLDVI
+465 VSLVIDVV

-513 QLATIMGGEITVV
+513 QLATLMGGDITVV

-535 SLLVT
+535 SLAIT
-540 LPAAPAVS
+540 LPAAPAIA
-548 SDSSQGLL
+548 SDTSQGLM

-568 STINM
+568 SAINV
-573 EIIASQL
+573 EILASQL
-580 GAWGFVV
+580 EAWGFIVS
-587 TTAASAMEAQAHLN
+587 TAASALEAQSHLN
-601 AMHAAQA
+601 AMQA
-608 LPQIIV
+608 SNTLPKIIV
-614 LDWHMPEQNGVDWLL
+614 LDWHMPEQNGVDWLSS
-629 GVRRRPEWK
+629 VRRNPQWK
-638 AIPAIMVSS
+638 SIPAIMVSS
-647 VADDIEVELATQLAP
+647 VADDLEIALVTQLAP

-677 ALHEALQS
+677 ALHEALQAV
-685 TPFQEMSS
+685 PFHEVSS

-712 LVEDNMVNRTLALE
+712 LVEDNMVNCTLALE

-740 GVEALDALEKQQ
+740 GVEALDALEKQS

-772 KLREREVAK
+772 KLREREVFK
-781 KLEATRVVALTAN
+781 KLEPTRVVALTAN

-808 NEYLAKP
+808 NDYLAKP

-835 NKVTLDHSAIEAVR
+835 NKVTLDSSAIDAVR
-849 QLDPDGNDRLL
+849 QLDPDGQDRLL
-860 ARLIALYRDDSSQ
+860 SRLIALYRDDSSQ
-873 LLADIDNALKV
+873 LLADIDNGMKV
-884 GDADGVARAAHT
+884 GDAEVVARAAHT

-914 QIEHSARGGDLAEL
+914 KIETAARQGDITDLP
-928 GNSLTRLRAQRTV
+928 GSLTQLRAQRTV

-949 DPSANVA
+949 DNAAKVA

>member
-1 VFSGAPGFERQ
+1 
-12 DKYRLMKRLQQAHLP
+12 MNRLQFAHLP
-27 LRTKLIAASAL
+27 LRTKLVTASAL
-38 MASIA
+38 TASIA
-43 LFVAALSQGVTTYFY
+43 LLIAALTQGISSYLF
-58 SHNEAYEHLDAVTR
+58 SHNEAYEHLHAVAR
-72 VIAGRSATAIRSQDF
+72 VIAGRSTAAIQSQDF
-87 GQAEALVSALRVEPN
+87 GQPEALVSALRVEPN

-110 SEQRVIMHH
+110 SQKRVLMHYA
-119 VGSRTLLVNT
+119 GSKTLLMRNT
-129 PSGAPNE
+129 PGE
-136 LQAWQ
+136 LTDIQKWQ
-141 KQAIQ
+141 QEAIQ
-146 SGDHQHRFDGLTAL
+146 SSTHEHRFDGLTAL
-160 HLVHP
+160 HLVYP
-165 ITDQGRVIGH
+165 ITDQGKVIGH
-175 LYVRGNLS
+175 LYVRANLS
-183 ELQEALMVQLT
+183 ELQEAMLVQLA
-194 ILLGSSVV
+194 ILLGSSVI
-202 ALALAYLLARRVQRQ
+202 ALAIAYLLARRVQRQ
-217 IAAPLLELV
+217 IAAPLLNLV

-240 ANATT
+240 AQVTS
-245 DDEIGSLMR
+245 DDEIGTLMR
-254 GFNVMLSKIENRE
+254 GFNGMLGKIETRKR
-267 LELARQQ
+267 ELARQQ
-274 ELLEAQ
+274 ELLEED
-280 VDERTH
+280 VVERTK
-286 SLADANRTLR
+286 SLADANLTLR
-296 QAMGDSLEA
+296 QAMNDSVEA
-305 CRVAE
+305 CRIAE

-376 IEAGKLRLETQDLDI
+376 IEAGKLRLEAQDLDI

-425 RGDELRI
+425 KGDELRI

-451 VLIRARAVNPSETH
+451 VLIRARGVAPSETH
-465 VSLVLDVI
+465 VSLVIDVV

-513 QLATIMGGEITVV
+513 QLATLMGGDITVV
-526 SQPGQGSTF
+526 SQPGVGSTF
-535 SLLVT
+535 SLAIT
-540 LPAAPAVS
+540 LPAAPAIAADV
-548 SDSSQGLL
+548 SQGFL

-568 STINM
+568 SAINV
-573 EIIASQL
+573 EILGSQL
-580 GAWGFVV
+580 EAWGFVV
-587 TTAASAMEAQAHLN
+587 TTASSALEAQSHLN
-601 AMHAAQA
+601 AMQAEGA
-608 LPQIIV
+608 LPGIIV

-629 GVRRRPEWK
+629 GVRRRNEWK
-638 AIPAIMVSS
+638 SIPAIMVSS
-647 VADDIEVELATQLAP
+647 VADDLEVGLATQLSP

-677 ALHEALQS
+677 ALHEALQDV
-685 TPFQEMSS
+685 PFHEVSS

-740 GVEALDALEKQQ
+740 GVEALDALEKQE

-772 KLREREVAK
+772 KLREREVTR
-781 KLEATRVVALTAN
+781 KLEPTRVVALTAN

-808 NEYLAKP
+808 NDYLAKP

-835 NKVTLDHSAIEAVR
+835 NKITLDISAIEAVR
-849 QLDPDGNDRLL
+849 QLDPNDEDRLL

-873 LLADIDNALKV
+873 LLADMENGLKV
-884 GDADGVARAAHT
+884 GDAETVARAAHT
-896 LKSSSANLGATNV
+896 LKSSSANLGAANV

-914 QIEHSARGGDLAEL
+914 LIETSARNGDIADLPA
-928 GNSLTRLRAQRTV
+928 SMTKLRAQRTV
-941 ALSELEAL
+941 ALSELEGL
-949 DPSANVA
+949 DNSSRVA

>member
-1 VFSGAPGFERQ
+1 
-12 DKYRLMKRLQQAHLP
+12 MKWLQLAHLP
-27 LRTKLIAASAL
+27 LRIKLIVASAL
-38 MASIA
+38 TASIA
-43 LFVAALSQGVTTYFY
+43 LLIAALTQGISSYQY
-58 SHNEAYEHLDAVTR
+58 AHNEAYEHLNAVART
-72 VIAGRSATAIRSQDF
+72 IAGRSTAAIQSQDF
-87 GQAEALVSALRVEPN
+87 GQAESLVSALRVEPN

-110 SEQRVIMHH
+110 VEKRVLMHYAGNKTMLMRTSSGKLSDIQQWQQDAIESSE
-119 VGSRTLLVNT
+119 
-129 PSGAPNE
+129 
-136 LQAWQ
+136 
-141 KQAIQ
+141 
-146 SGDHQHRFDGLTAL
+146 HQHRFDGLSAL
-160 HLVHP
+160 HVVYP
-165 ITDQGRVIGH
+165 ITDNGQLLGH
-175 LYVRGNLS
+175 LYVRANLS
-183 ELQEALMVQLT
+183 ELQERLLVQLS
-194 ILLGSSVV
+194 ILLGSSV
-202 ALALAYLLARRVQRQ
+202 LAFTFAYLLALRVQRQ
-217 IAAPLLELV
+217 IAGPLQELV
-226 DTMQAAERGDYSRR
+226 ETMSAAERGDYSRR
-240 ANATT
+240 AKVTS
-245 DDEIGSLMR
+245 DDEIGHLMR
-254 GFNVMLSKIENRE
+254 GFNMMLGQIESRE
-267 LELARQQ
+267 QELAKQQ
-274 ELLEAQ
+274 GYLEAQ
-280 VDERTH
+280 VADRTRN
-286 SLADANRTLR
+286 LADANKTLR
-296 QAMGDSLEA
+296 QAMNDSVEA
-305 CRVAE
+305 CRLAE

-376 IEAGKLRLETQDLDI
+376 IEAGKLRLEAQDLDI
-391 RQVVEEVIDL
+391 RQVIEEVIDL

-451 VLIRARAVNPSETH
+451 VLVRARGVNPSDTH
-465 VSLVLDVI
+465 VSLVIDVI

-513 QLATIMGGEITVV
+513 QLATLMGGDITVV
-526 SQPGQGSTF
+526 SQPGVGSTF
-535 SLLVT
+535 SLNVS
-540 LPAAPAVS
+540 LPAAPAVT
-548 SDSSQGLL
+548 SDSSQGLTL
-556 LAPGTRVLVVDD
+556 CPGARVLVVDD
-568 STINM
+568 STINV
-573 EIIASQL
+573 EILASQL
-580 GAWGFVV
+580 EAWGFVV
-587 TTAASAMEAQAHLN
+587 SSAASALEAQKHLD
-601 AMHAAQA
+601 AMHAAGE
-608 LPQIIV
+608 LPKIIV
-614 LDWHMPEQNGVDWLL
+614 LDWHMPEQNGVDWLS
-629 GVRRRPEWK
+629 GVRRNPAWK
-638 AIPAIMVSS
+638 SIPAIMVSS
-647 VADDIEVELATQLAP
+647 VADDLEHGLAMQLAP

-677 ALHEALQS
+677 ALHEALQA

-740 GVEALDALEKQQ
+740 GVEALDALDKQD

-772 KLREREVAK
+772 KLRERELAK
-781 KLEATRVVALTAN
+781 KKEPTRVVALTAN

-808 NEYLAKP
+808 NDYLAKP

-835 NKVTLDHSAIEAVR
+835 NKVTLDNNAIDAVR
-849 QLDPDGNDRLL
+849 QLDPDGSDRLL

-873 LLADIDNALKV
+873 LLADIDNGLKV
-884 GDADGVARAAHT
+884 GDADAVARAAHT

-909 AAIAR
+909 AALAR
-914 QIEHSARGGDLAEL
+914 QIEHSARNGEIKDLL
-928 GNSLTRLRAQRTV
+928 SSVNSLKAQRTV

-949 DPSANVA
+949 EGAAKVA

>member
-1 VFSGAPGFERQ
+1 
-12 DKYRLMKRLQQAHLP
+12 MKRLQFSDLP

-38 MASIA
+38 TASIA
-43 LFVAALSQGVTTYFY
+43 LFIAALTSGISSYLF
-58 SHNEAYEHLDAVTR
+58 SRNEAYEHLHQVAR
-72 VIAGRSATAIRSQDF
+72 VIAGRSTAAIESQDF
-87 GQAEALVSALRVEPN
+87 AQAEALVSALRVEPN
-102 VEEALLID
+102 VEEAMLID
-110 SEQRVIMHH
+110 SQKRVLMHYA
-119 VGSRTLLVNT
+119 GSRTMIMHVDDGKLSDIQRWQQEAI
-129 PSGAPNE
+129 SGGE
-136 LQAWQ
+136 
-141 KQAIQ
+141 
-146 SGDHQHRFDGLTAL
+146 HQHRFDGLTAL
-160 HLVHP
+160 HLVYP
-165 ITDQGRVIGH
+165 ITDNDQLIGH
-175 LYVRGNLS
+175 LYVRASLV
-183 ELQEALMVQLT
+183 ELKETLVVQ
-194 ILLGSSVV
+194 IVIVLGSS
-202 ALALAYLLARRVQRQ
+202 AIAFAFAWMLARRVQRQ
-217 IAAPLLELV
+217 IASPLLHLV
-226 DTMQAAERGDYSRR
+226 DVMGSAERGDYSKR
-240 ANATT
+240 ATVAS
-245 DDEIGSLMR
+245 DDEIGHLMR
-254 GFNVMLSKIENRE
+254 GFNVMLDQIENRE
-267 LELARQQ
+267 QELAKQH
-274 ELLEAQ
+274 ELAEAQ
-280 VDERTH
+280 VAERTK
-286 SLADANRTLR
+286 SLAEANRTLR
-296 QAMGDSLEA
+296 QAMNDSVEA
-305 CRVAE
+305 CRIAE
-310 AASRAKSEFLAR
+310 AASKAKSEFLAR

-425 RGDELRI
+425 KGDELRI

-451 VLIRARAVNPSETH
+451 VLLRLRGINPSDTH
-465 VSLVLDVI
+465 VSLVIDVV

-513 QLATIMGGEITVV
+513 QLASIMGGDIKMV
-526 SQPGQGSTF
+526 SQPGVGSTF
-535 SLLVT
+535 TLAIT
-540 LPAAPAVS
+540 LPAAPAVT
-548 SDSSQGLL
+548 SDSAQGLM

-568 STINM
+568 SAINV
-573 EIIASQL
+573 EILGSQL
-580 GAWGFVV
+580 EAWGFVV
-587 TTAASAMEAQAHLN
+587 TAASSAREAQAHLVE
-601 AMHAAQA
+601 MQAANTP
-608 LPQIIV
+608 PQIIV
-614 LDWHMPEQNGVDWLL
+614 LDWHMPEQNGVDWLS
-629 GVRRRPEWK
+629 GVRRNPQWK
-638 AIPAIMVSS
+638 KIPAIMVSS
-647 VADDIEVELATQLAP
+647 VADDLETALANQLSP

-677 ALHEALQS
+677 ALHEALQA
-685 TPFQEMSS
+685 TPFQEVSS

-740 GVEALDALEKQQ
+740 GVEALDALDKQD

-772 KLREREVAK
+772 KLRERETAK
-781 KLEATRVVALTAN
+781 KKEATRVVALTAN

-808 NEYLAKP
+808 NDYLAKP

-860 ARLIALYRDDSSQ
+860 SRLIALYRDDSSQ
-873 LLADIDNALKV
+873 LIADIDNGLKV
-884 GDADGVARAAHT
+884 GDSEAIARAAHT
-896 LKSSSANLGATNV
+896 LKSSSANLGATSV

-914 QIEHSARGGDLAEL
+914 QIEHAARGGDLEDMAA
-928 GNSLTRLRAQRTV
+928 SFTKLRAQRTV
-941 ALSELEAL
+941 ALAELEAL
-949 DPSANVA
+949 DSAAKVA

>member
-1 VFSGAPGFERQ
+1 M
-12 DKYRLMKRLQQAHLP
+12 LMKRLQFAHLP
-27 LRTKLIAASAL
+27 LRTKLIAAGAL
-38 MASIA
+38 SASIA
-43 LFVAALSQGVTTYFY
+43 LLIAALTQATFSYFYTHSEAYDHLNSVARVVAARSTGTLLSK
-58 SHNEAYEHLDAVTR
+58 
-72 VIAGRSATAIRSQDF
+72 DF
-87 GQAEALVSALRVEPN
+87 RQSDALVSALRVEPN

-110 SEQRVIMHH
+110 DEKHVLMHYAANRAMLMRSTT
-119 VGSRTLLVNT
+119 GEPT
-129 PSGAPNE
+129 E
-136 LQAWQ
+136 IEKWQQA
-141 KQAIQ
+141 AIE
-146 SGDHQHRFDGLTAL
+146 SNVHQHRFDGLTAL
-160 HLVHP
+160 HLVYP
-165 ITDQGRVIGH
+165 ISDDGKIIGH
-175 LYVRGNLS
+175 LYVRSNLS
-183 ELQEALMVQLT
+183 EMQEAMLAQLA
-194 ILLGSSVV
+194 ILLGGSVV
-202 ALALAYLLARRVQRQ
+202 AFALAWLLARRVQRQ
-217 IAAPLLELV
+217 IAAPLLHLV
-226 DTMQAAERGDYSRR
+226 EVMQHAEHGDYTKR
-240 ANATT
+240 AVVTS
-245 DDEIGSLMR
+245 DDEIGHLLR
-254 GFNVMLSKIENRE
+254 GFNGMLGKIESRE
-267 LELARQQ
+267 QELAKQH
-274 ELLEAQ
+274 EYLEAQ
-280 VDERTH
+280 VVERTK
-286 SLADANRTLR
+286 SLFDANATLR
-296 QAMGDSLEA
+296 QAMNDSVEA

-344 KLDPRQRRFAATIQ
+344 KLDARQRRFAATIQ

-451 VLIRARAVNPSETH
+451 VLVRARGVNPSETH
-465 VSLVLDVI
+465 VSLVIDVV

-513 QLATIMGGEITVV
+513 QLATLMGGDITVV

-535 SLLVT
+535 SLAIT
-540 LPAAPAVS
+540 LPAAPAMT
-548 SDSSQGLL
+548 SDSAQGLM
-556 LAPGTRVLVVDD
+556 LAPGTRVMVVDD
-568 STINM
+568 SAINV
-573 EIIASQL
+573 EILGSQL
-580 GAWGFVV
+580 EAWGFLV
-587 TTAASAMEAQAHLN
+587 TTAASAMEAQSHLN
-601 AMHAAQA
+601 ALQAAGTP
-608 LPQIIV
+608 PQIIV

-629 GVRRRPEWK
+629 GVRRDTRFK
-638 AIPAIMVSS
+638 SIPAIMVSS
-647 VADDIEVELATQLAP
+647 VADDLESALASQLAP
-662 MRRLAKPV
+662 LRRLAKPV

-677 ALHEALQS
+677 ALHEALQAI
-685 TPFQEMSS
+685 PFQEVSS

-740 GVEALDALEKQQ
+740 GVEALDALEKQD

-772 KLREREVAK
+772 KLRERETARK
-781 KLEATRVVALTAN
+781 QEPTRVVALTAN

-808 NEYLAKP
+808 NDYLAKP

-835 NKVTLDHSAIEAVR
+835 NKVTLDHTAIDAVR

-873 LLADIDNALKV
+873 LLADIDNGMKA
-884 GDADGVARAAHT
+884 GDAEAVARAAHT

-914 QIEHSARGGDLAEL
+914 QIEHAARGGDLTDLAA
-928 GNSLTRLRAQRTV
+928 SVTRLRAQRTV

-949 DPSANVA
+949 ESSAKVA

>member
-1 VFSGAPGFERQ
+1 
-12 DKYRLMKRLQQAHLP
+12 MKWLQLAHLP

-38 MASIA
+38 TATIA
-43 LFVAALSQGVTTYFY
+43 LLISAMTQGISAYQIERAE
-58 SHNEAYEHLDAVTR
+58 SYEHLNEVAR
-72 VIAGRSATAIRSQDF
+72 VIAGRSTAAILSQDF

-110 SEQRVIMHH
+110 RQKRVLMHYA
-119 VGSRTLLVNT
+119 GNKTMLMRGNPEALD
-129 PSGAPNE
+129 E
-136 LQAWQ
+136 LQQWQ
-141 KQAIQ
+141 QQAIE
-146 SGDHQHRFDGLTAL
+146 SNTHQHRFDGLKAL
-160 HLVHP
+160 HLVYP
-165 ITDQGRVIGH
+165 ISDGGENIGH
-175 LYVRGNLS
+175 LYVRADLS
-183 ELQEALMVQLT
+183 EMQEQLLMQLA
-194 ILLGSSVV
+194 ILLGSSV
-202 ALALAYLLARRVQRQ
+202 LAFTFAYLLASRVQRQ
-217 IAAPLLELV
+217 IAGPLSELV
-226 DTMQAAERGDYSRR
+226 TVMSAAERGDYSRR
-240 ANATT
+240 ARVRS
-245 DDEIGSLMR
+245 DDEIGHLMH
-254 GFNVMLSKIENRE
+254 GFNGMLEKIESRE
-267 LELARQQ
+267 QELAKQQ
-274 ELLEAQ
+274 GYLEAQ
-280 VDERTH
+280 VAERTRN
-286 SLADANRTLR
+286 LADANKTLR
-296 QAMGDSLEA
+296 QAMNDSVEA
-305 CRVAE
+305 CRIAE

-376 IEAGKLRLETQDLDI
+376 IEAGKLRLEAQDLDI

-425 RGDELRI
+425 KGDELRI

-451 VLIRARAVNPSETH
+451 VLVRARGVNPSETH
-465 VSLVLDVI
+465 VSLVIDVI

-513 QLATIMGGEITVV
+513 QLATLMGGDITMV
-526 SQPGQGSTF
+526 SQPGVGSTF
-535 SLLVT
+535 SLAIS
-540 LPAAPAVS
+540 LPAAPAIA
-548 SDSSQGLL
+548 SDSSHGLM

-568 STINM
+568 SAINV
-573 EIIASQL
+573 EILASQL
-580 GAWGFVV
+580 EAWGFLVK
-587 TTAASAMEAQAHLN
+587 TAASAMEAQGKLEDMARAN
-601 AMHAAQA
+601 E
-608 LPQIIV
+608 LPKIIV

-629 GVRRRPEWK
+629 GVRRSPEMRS
-638 AIPAIMVSS
+638 IPAIMVSS
-647 VADDIEVELATQLAP
+647 VADDLEAGLATQLAP
-662 MRRLAKPV
+662 LRRLAKPV

-677 ALHEALQS
+677 ALHEALQA
-685 TPFQEMSS
+685 TPFHEVSS

-740 GVEALDALEKQQ
+740 GVEALDALEKQD

-772 KLREREVAK
+772 KLREREEQK
-781 KLEATRVVALTAN
+781 KKEPTRVVALTAN

-808 NEYLAKP
+808 NDYLAKP

-835 NKVTLDHSAIEAVR
+835 NKVTLDTSAIEAVR
-849 QLDPDGNDRLL
+849 QLDPDGKDRLL
-860 ARLIALYRDDSSQ
+860 SRLIALYRDDSSQ
-873 LLADIDNALKV
+873 LLADIDNGLKS
-884 GDADGVARAAHT
+884 GDAEAVARAAHT
-896 LKSSSANLGATNV
+896 LKSSSANLGATSV

-914 QIEHSARGGDLAEL
+914 QIEHSARSGEL
-928 GNSLTRLRAQRTV
+928 TDMASSVTKLRAQRTV

-949 DPSANVA
+949 EGAAKVA

>member
-1 VFSGAPGFERQ
+1 MN
-12 DKYRLMKRLQQAHLP
+12 RLDISHLP

-38 MASIA
+38 AASIA
-43 LFVAALSQGVTTYFY
+43 LLIAAVTQSVSTYFY
-58 SHNEAYEHLDAVTR
+58 SHSEAYEHMSAVTR
-72 VIAGRSATAIRSQDF
+72 VIAGRSTAAIQSQDF
-87 GQAEALVSALRVEPN
+87 REAESLVSALRVEPN
-102 VEEALLID
+102 VEEAMLID
-110 SEQRVIMHH
+110 ADKRVLMHYAGSKTMLMRSKSEPDAIQI
-119 VGSRTLLVNT
+119 
-129 PSGAPNE
+129 
-136 LQAWQ
+136 WQ
-141 KQAIQ
+141 KQALE
-146 SGDHQHRFDGLTAL
+146 GTADHHLFDGLSAL
-160 HLVHP
+160 H
-165 ITDQGRVIGH
+165 VIYAIKANDKLLGH
-175 LYVRGNLS
+175 LYVRANLT
-183 ELQEALMVQLT
+183 ELKEKLIFQLA
-194 ILLGSSVV
+194 IMLSSSVL
-202 ALALAYLLARRVQRQ
+202 AFALAYLVARRAQQQ
-217 IAAPLLELV
+217 IGAPLMHLV
-226 DTMQAAERGDYSRR
+226 EVMQAAERGDYSRR
-240 ANATT
+240 AVATT

-254 GFNVMLSKIENRE
+254 GFNVMVSQIENRE
-267 LELARQQ
+267 QELAKQH
-274 ELLEAQ
+274 EYLESQ
-280 VDERTH
+280 VEERTK
-286 SLADANRTLR
+286 SLAEANKTLR
-296 QAMGDSLEA
+296 QAMNDSVEA
-305 CRVAE
+305 CRTAE
-310 AASRAKSEFLAR
+310 AASKAKSEFLAR

-344 KLDPRQRRFAATIQ
+344 KLDARQRRFAATIQ

-451 VLIRARAVNPSETH
+451 VLVRARGVNPSETH
-465 VSLVLDVI
+465 VSLVIDVV
-473 DTGTGILPENQAAIF
+473 DTGTGILPENQGAIF

-513 QLATIMGGEITVV
+513 QLATLMGGDITVV

-535 SLLVT
+535 SLSVT
-540 LPAAPAVS
+540 LPAAPAIT
-548 SDSSQGLL
+548 SDSSQGLKL
-556 LAPGTRVLVVDD
+556 SPGTRVLVVDD
-568 STINM
+568 SAINV
-573 EIIASQL
+573 EILGSQL
-580 GAWGFVV
+580 EAWGFIV
-587 TTAASAMEAQAHLN
+587 TTASSAKEAQAHLY
-601 AMHAAQA
+601 AMQDSNT
-608 LPQIIV
+608 LPAIIV

-629 GVRRRPEWK
+629 GVRSVSAWRK
-638 AIPAIMVSS
+638 IPAIMVSS
-647 VADDIEVELATQLAP
+647 VADDIESALVTQLAP

-677 ALHEALQS
+677 ALHEALQAV
-685 TPFQEMSS
+685 PFHEVSS

-740 GVEALDALEKQQ
+740 GVEALDALEKQD

-772 KLREREVAK
+772 KLRERELAK
-781 KLEATRVVALTAN
+781 KKEPTRVVALTAN

-808 NEYLAKP
+808 NDYLAKP

-822 NILLPSKVSRSAA
+822 NLLLPSKVSRSAA

-849 QLDPDGNDRLL
+849 QLDPDGQDRLL

-873 LLADIDNALKV
+873 LLADIDNGMKAS
-884 GDADGVARAAHT
+884 DAEAIARAAHT

-914 QIEHSARGGDLAEL
+914 QIESSARNGDL
-928 GNSLTRLRAQRTV
+928 NDMMTSITKLRAQRTV

-949 DPSANVA
+949 DNSKVA

>member
-1 VFSGAPGFERQ
+1 
-12 DKYRLMKRLQQAHLP
+12 MNRLQFAHLP

-38 MASIA
+38 TASIA
-43 LFVAALSQGVTTYFY
+43 LFVAALTQGTATYFY
-58 SHNEAYEHLDAVTR
+58 SHNEAYEHLASVAR
-72 VIAGRSATAIRSQDF
+72 VIAGRSAVAIQSQDF
-87 GQAEALVSALRVEPN
+87 GEAESLVSALRVEPN
-102 VEEALLID
+102 VEEALLVD
-110 SEQRVIMHH
+110 NEKRVLMHYA
-119 VGSRTLLVNT
+119 GSKTLLMNKNASVAT
-129 PSGAPNE
+129 K
-136 LQAWQ
+136 LQQWQ
-141 KQAIQ
+141 DQAIT
-146 SGDHQHRFDGLTAL
+146 SSDHQHRFDGLTAL
-160 HLVHP
+160 HLVYP
-165 ITDQGRVIGH
+165 ITDQGKVIGH
-175 LYVRGNLS
+175 LYVRANLS
-183 ELQEALMVQLT
+183 ELQEALKIQLGS
-194 ILLGSSVV
+194 LLGSSLV
-202 ALALAYLLARRVQRQ
+202 AFFIAWLLVRRTQRQ
-217 IAAPLLELV
+217 IAAPLLNLV
-226 DTMQAAERGDYSRR
+226 ETMQAAERGDYSRR
-240 ANATT
+240 AQVTS
-245 DDEIGSLMR
+245 DDEIGTLMR
-254 GFNVMLSKIENRE
+254 GFNMMLSKIENRE
-267 LELARQQ
+267 QELAHQQ
-274 ELLEAQ
+274 GLLEAQ
-280 VDERTH
+280 VDERTR

-296 QAMGDSLEA
+296 QAMNDSVEA

-425 RGDELRI
+425 KGDELRI

-451 VLIRARAVNPSETH
+451 VLIRARGVNPSETH
-465 VSLVLDVI
+465 VSLVIDVV

-513 QLATIMGGEITVV
+513 QLATLMGGDIRVV

-535 SLLVT
+535 SLTIT
-540 LPAAPAVS
+540 LPAAPAIA
-548 SDSSQGLL
+548 SDSSQGLM

-568 STINM
+568 STINT
-573 EIIASQL
+573 EILASQL
-580 GAWGFVV
+580 EAWGFVV
-587 TTAASAMEAQAHLN
+587 TTASSAMEAQSHLN
-601 AMHAAQA
+601 AMQAANT
-608 LPQIIV
+608 LPKIIV

-629 GVRRRPEWK
+629 GVRRRNEWRS
-638 AIPAIMVSS
+638 IPAIMVSS
-647 VADDIEVELATQLAP
+647 VADDIESGIASQLSP

-677 ALHEALQS
+677 ALHEALQAV
-685 TPFQEMSS
+685 PFQEMSS

-740 GVEALDALEKQQ
+740 GVEALDALEKQD

-772 KLREREVAK
+772 KLRERELLK
-781 KLEATRVVALTAN
+781 KKEPTRVVALTAN

-808 NEYLAKP
+808 NDYLAKP

-822 NILLPSKVSRSAA
+822 NLLLPSKVSRSAA
-835 NKVTLDHSAIEAVR
+835 NKVTLDNSALDAVR
-849 QLDPDGNDRLL
+849 QLDPDGSDRLL
-860 ARLIALYRDDSSQ
+860 SRLIALYRDDSSQ
-873 LLADIDNALKV
+873 LLADIDNGLKA
-884 GDADGVARAAHT
+884 GDAEAVARAAHT

-914 QIEHSARGGDLAEL
+914 QIETSARGGDIAGLAGSVTNL
-928 GNSLTRLRAQRTV
+928 KAQRTV

-949 DPSANVA
+949 DNTAKVA